1 MPYRRE
7 ILMRVLV
14 VADTHIPV
22 RARTIPEVIVE
33 EAKKADVIFHCG
45 DFVAESV
52 YYEFQAFGKPLHAVF
67 GNMDDPAVSAM
78 LPGKKIVTL
87 EGVKI
92 GLVHG
97 YGSAEGIEERVRKI
111 FEDAQVDAIFFGH
124 SHRPLMQ
131 HTGGIFLLN
140 PGSPTDTIFAPKKSF
155 AIVHIE
161 GREISGQ
168 IIEIA

>member
-1 MPYRRE
+1 
-7 ILMRVLV
+7 MRVLV

-52 YYEFQAFGKPLHAVF
+52 YHEFQAFGKPFYAVF
-67 GNMDDPAVSAM
+67 GNMDDPPISAM

-97 YGSAEGIEERVRKI
+97 YGPAEGIEERVKQI
-111 FEDAQVDAIFFGH
+111 F
-124 SHRPLMQ
+124 
-131 HTGGIFLLN
+131 
-140 PGSPTDTIFAPKKSF
+140 
-155 AIVHIE
+155 
-161 GREISGQ
+161 
-168 IIEIA
+168 